1 MEPDIEQKQEPEEEQ
16 PCKRGRWS
24 VYLLITNDE
33 KATYV
38 GATVDPDRRLRQHN
52 GIIKGGAR
60 CTTAVAAAGRTWKH
74 VCVIG
79 HFPDNHAALQ
89 FEWRWKSLSR
99 RKDIMA
105 IRGPLDR
112 RLHALRILLD
122 LDKPT
127 SNAQLYSSY
136 EQPLQINWSMP
147 VAEEKFNQIPS
158 T

>member
-1 MEPDIEQKQEPEEEQ
+1 MEQQEQEQEQEA
-16 PCKRGRWS
+16 KRWS

-33 KATYV
+33 GVTYV
-38 GATVDPDRRLRQHN
+38 GATVDPARRLRQHN
-52 GIIKGGAR
+52 GLIKGGAR
-60 CTTAVAAAGRTWKH
+60 STTAVAAAGRTWKH

-79 HFPDNHAALQ
+79 LFPDNHAALQ

-105 IRGPLDR
+105 IRGPLNR

-122 LDKPT
+122 LDRPT

-136 EQPLQINWSMP
+136 DEPLQINWSMP
-147 VAEEKFNQIPS
+147 AAEEKFNQIPS
-158 T
+158 N